1 MLVSM
6 LCLILT
12 TFFFIL
18 FILYVTLW
26 DLQKLKLAKSIVE
39 REYGPQG
46 VKGGPR
52 VAGKVGKQG
61 PRGNVG
67 PSRSIYYVEPFV
79 PITHMMHT
87 CTETETNPV
96 DYIDDSFRRIE
107 QDYEHKRGLLKD
119 KLSVLQEKLATN
131 NSIP

>member
-26 DLQKLKLAKSIVE
+26 DQQKLKLAKSIVE

-46 VKGGPR
+46 VKGGPG
-52 VAGKVGKQG
+52 VAGIDGKKG

-67 PSRSIYYVEPFV
+67 PSGSIYYVEPFV
-79 PITHMMHT
+79 PITHMTHT
-87 CTETETNPV
+87 STESETNPV